1 MPRHTT
7 PVARARIIT
16 KLEEGWSIR
25 AAADTFHLNKSSVLK
40 MKKRWE
46 LEGTVQREAGS
57 GRQKISTDVEDTQLI
72 NYFRENLFHTARDA
86 IVNTNFPGSQ
96 PTVCRRVK
104 KSDINNYV
112 AAKKRKLTEEN
123 KQSRLLFALNYDLQE
138 IQFWENMVFSDE
150 KMFQST
156 NDGHVRVYRPRGT
169 RFDENYVKALE
180 RSGRFSINTWAWISY
195 HGLRTC

>member
-112 AAKKRKLTEEN
+112 AAKKRKLTEGN

-156 NDGHVRVYRPRGT
+156 NDGHVRV
-169 RFDENYVKALE
+169 
-180 RSGRFSINTWAWISY
+180 
-195 HGLRTC
+195 